1 VRTLKIAIAV
11 ACLLPATVLATP
23 IMLECA
29 ISYPVAERTYQ
40 IIFDAA
46 ARTVAVDDK
55 KPVKA
60 NITETLITW
69 TEVSYTEHGRRDVT
83 AWTVN
88 RLTGAWRVIFWS
100 DSNYARAQGGQC
112 TAPPPRKF

>member
-1 VRTLKIAIAV
+1 LKSIILAALVIPSLAV
-11 ACLLPATVLATP
+11 ATP

-29 ISYPVAERTYQ
+29 VTYPVAERTYQ
-40 IIFDAA
+40 ITFDAA
-46 ARTVAVDDK
+46 AHTVAVDDE

-69 TEVSYTEHGRRDVT
+69 TERGAELGARWTT
-83 AWTVN
+83 AWTIN
-88 RLTGAWRVIFWS
+88 RLTGAWRMVTAGS
-100 DSNYARAQGGQC
+100 AAYGGQC